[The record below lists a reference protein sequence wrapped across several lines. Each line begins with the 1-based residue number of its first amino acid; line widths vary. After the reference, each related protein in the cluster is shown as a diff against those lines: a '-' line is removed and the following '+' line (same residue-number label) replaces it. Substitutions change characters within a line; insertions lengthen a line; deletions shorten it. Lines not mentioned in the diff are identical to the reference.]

1 MASRASSSR
10 FPRLSK
16 NTLERALSTTL
27 IARSIHYFP
36 EISSTNSYALNLCT
50 REPQDGTLVVANYQ
64 THGRGRH
71 RRAWQAPRGK
81 ALLFSL
87 LLTPPPALRGLQ
99 LLTII
104 GAVSVCEAIKQLH
117 SLPVSIKWPN
127 DVLINGKKICGIL
140 TELTTRRGV
149 TSGVVVG
156 IGINV
161 NQKASELPR
170 ALGTPATSLLIESG
184 NKISR
189 LELLVKILERFE
201 HYYRLFSKDQREQ
214 VTNQWRRFSST
225 LGQQVRIQTHEATFI
240 GTAVDIET
248 DGGLVVRKD
257 NGFLVKMFSADIHE
271 IKILT

>member
-1 MASRASSSR
+1 MTSRASSSR

-16 NTLERALSTTL
+16 KTLDHAISTTL
-27 IARSIHYFP
+27 IGRPIYYFP
-36 EISSTNSYALNLCT
+36 EISSTNTYALKISA
-50 REPQDGTLVVANYQ
+50 REPQDGTLVIANYQ

-71 RRAWQAPRGK
+71 RRAWRAPRGK

-104 GAVSVCEAIKQLH
+104 AAISVCEATKQLY

-127 DVLINGKKICGIL
+127 DVLIGGRKICGIL

-149 TSGVVVG
+149 TSAVVVG
-156 IGINV
+156 MGINV
-161 NQKASELPR
+161 NQKAPELPR
-170 ALGTPATSLLIESG
+170 AVGMPATSLLIEHG
-184 NKISR
+184 EKISR
-189 LELLVKILERFE
+189 LELLTKILERFE
-201 HYYRLFSKDQREQ
+201 HYYRLFRRDQREQ
-214 VTNQWRRFSST
+214 VINQWRRFSST
-225 LGQQVRIQTHEATFI
+225 LGQQVRVQTHETTFF
-240 GTAVDIET
+240 GAAVDIET

-257 NGFLVKMFSADIHE
+257 NGFLVKLFSADVHE